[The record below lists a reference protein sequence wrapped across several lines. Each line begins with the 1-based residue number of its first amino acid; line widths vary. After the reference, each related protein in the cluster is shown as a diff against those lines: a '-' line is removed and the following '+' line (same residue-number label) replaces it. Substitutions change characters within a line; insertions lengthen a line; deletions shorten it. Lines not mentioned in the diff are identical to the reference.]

1 MHAPRASLGAR
12 PSLLTSYGLTLRTN
26 ERRLGECGRWPRTMT
41 FGYLGYIWAI
51 FGCGGI
57 FLVVTMSALV
67 LYALGRR
74 GRKAGQEPKVV
85 VETLIS
91 KE

>member
-1 MHAPRASLGAR
+1 
-12 PSLLTSYGLTLRTN
+12 
-26 ERRLGECGRWPRTMT
+26 MT

-51 FGCGGI
+51 LGCGGI
-57 FLVVTMSALV
+57 FLIVSMSALL

-74 GRKAGQEPKVV
+74 GRKAGNEPKIVV
-85 VETLIS
+85 DTLIS